1 MKPVSV
7 LAICLILAC
16 VWDNPVCAR
25 AEQAYLVAG
34 SDSFSI
40 GAGDIQSEVQ
50 YAGTES
56 LKVRRH
62 GRTTRLVAHVTYTRS
77 DGTASTSASGDFVAD
92 VLPSGETLDSSDRD
106 PDYLTVLNQP
116 FAAQLDVATLAD
128 LRHLHGALPFDL
140 PSPFTGSS
148 LHGYLQH
155 IPAGDI
161 GSRPAV
167 GVRFEA
173 AGPMNGRLPDRP
185 GLTLS
190 GTIAMRGTAYYDG
203 ATALLLAL
211 DTVVTI
217 TGNVSNRSNK
227 DPVTIVYSRTIRAG
241 LQTKSERTAATPIAT
256 P

>member
-1 MKPVSV
+1 MKRVPVV
-7 LAICLILAC
+7 AFCLILAC
-16 VWDNPVCAR
+16 IWATGTRAR
-25 AEQAYLVAG
+25 AEQSYLVAG
-34 SDSFSI
+34 RDSFSI
-40 GAGDIQSEVQ
+40 GAGDIQSEIS
-50 YAGTES
+50 YAGNES
-56 LKVRRH
+56 LAIARH
-62 GRTTRLVAHVTYTRS
+62 GRITRMKAHVTYTRS
-77 DGTASTSASGDFVAD
+77 DGTASTPASGDFLAD

-116 FAAQLDVATLAD
+116 FAAQLDPATLSD
-128 LRHLHGALPFDL
+128 LRHLHGALPFDV

-161 GSRPAV
+161 ASHRSI

-173 AGPMNGRLPDRP
+173 AGPMKGRLPDRP

-190 GTIAMRGTAYYDG
+190 GTIAMRGTAYYDS

-227 DPVTIVYSRTIRAG
+227 DPVTIVYSRTIRVKTPG
-241 LQTKSERTAATPIAT
+241 STAASAVP
-256 P
+256 